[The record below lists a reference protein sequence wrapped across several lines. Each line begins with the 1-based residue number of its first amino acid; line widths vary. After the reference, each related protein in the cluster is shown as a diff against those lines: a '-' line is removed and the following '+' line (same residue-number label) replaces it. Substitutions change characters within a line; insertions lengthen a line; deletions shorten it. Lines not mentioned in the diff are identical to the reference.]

1 MWKKWKVKINWR
13 KIFRITLWS
22 LLAAAF
28 IVSMG
33 FTEKQRYEILCSDI
47 VIIIDDS
54 SAHSFI
60 EESDVK
66 RMITNK
72 FGNVIGKRL
81 NGINISV
88 LESLIDNN
96 PFVLKAEVFS
106 TIDGKLVVEVKQRN
120 PVVRIINAFDEK
132 YYIDDEGMF
141 MPMCDKY
148 SAQVPVANGNILN
161 KESEQKIRTEIIQTS
176 DTATPK
182 RTIEKIYMMADFLRK
197 NEFWNAQIEQVYIN
211 EAGKLELI
219 TRVGSQPVLFGDIN
233 DMEEKFEKL
242 FLFYKE
248 GMSKTGWNQYKTINL
263 TFKDQ
268 VVCTKN

>member
-1 MWKKWKVKINWR
+1 MRKWKVKINWR
-13 KIFRITLWS
+13 KIFRVTLWS

-33 FTEKQRYEILCSDI
+33 FTEKERNETLCNEVLI
-47 VIIIDDS
+47 TINDS

-60 EESDVK
+60 EENDVK
-66 RMITNK
+66 QIIRNK
-72 FGNVIGKRL
+72 FGNVVGKKM

-96 PFVLKAEVFS
+96 PFVLNAEVFS
-106 TIDGKLVVEVKQRN
+106 TIDGKLVVEVQQRN
-120 PVVRIINAFDEK
+120 PVVRIINGFEESF
-132 YYIDDEGMF
+132 YIDEQGIF
-141 MPMCDKY
+141 MPLCDKY
-148 SAQVPVANGNILN
+148 SASVLVANGIIINREAERKLRSIEREQNDTIRLN
-161 KESEQKIRTEIIQTS
+161 
-176 DTATPK
+176 AV
-182 RTIEKIYMMADFLRK
+182 EKIFKMSDFIRR
-197 NEFWNAQIEQVYIN
+197 NEFWNAQVEQLYIN
-211 EAGKLELI
+211 AEGEMELI
-219 TRVGSQPVLFGDIN
+219 TRVGNQPVLFGDIN

-248 GMSKTGWNQYKTINL
+248 GMSKTGWNQYRNINL

>member
-1 MWKKWKVKINWR
+1 MKKWKIKINWR

-22 LLAAAF
+22 LLGAAF

-33 FTEKQRYEILCSDI
+33 FTENERNEILCNE
-47 VIIIDDS
+47 VIITIDDS

-60 EESDVK
+60 EENDVK
-66 RMITNK
+66 QIITNK
-72 FGNVIGKRL
+72 FGNVVGKKI

-96 PFVLKAEVFS
+96 PFVLNAEVFS
-106 TIDGKLVVEVKQRN
+106 TIDGKLVVEVKQRS
-120 PVVRIINAFDEK
+120 PVVRIINGFEESF
-132 YYIDDEGMF
+132 YIDEQGVF
-141 MPMCDKY
+141 MPLCDKY
-148 SAQVPVANGNILN
+148 SASVLVANGIIINR
-161 KESEQKIRTEIIQTS
+161 EAEQKLRSMEREQNDTIRLN
-176 DTATPK
+176 AV
-182 RTIEKIYMMADFLRK
+182 EKIFKMSEFIRS
-197 NEFWNAQIEQVYIN
+197 NEFWNAQIEQLYIN
-211 EAGKLELI
+211 AEGEMELI
-219 TRVGSQPVLFGDIN
+219 TRVGRQPVLFGDIN

-248 GMSKTGWNQYKTINL
+248 GMSKTGWNQYRTINL